1 MQRLRHTK
9 ILLLAIAT
17 GVWISW
23 TTPVGAAPD
32 VIVILADDLGAS
44 DIGPQSRKAG
54 LLTPNIDAIG
64 RAGITYTAGYAQPA
78 CVQSRTALLTGRWPQ
93 RRSVGAV
100 INNGPQPPSSI
111 VTIAERLRTLGYR
124 THLVGKWHL
133 GFNSGKHP
141 LDQGFDSF
149 FGFQGTTPDYVGDD
163 PQAPLF
169 RQRTRIK
176 NTGLVTDTLGAEAV
190 RILSS
195 AQTKPQFLFLAW
207 TAPHDP
213 LQATLAQRIAEM
225 DANIGRV
232 VAAARPDSLII
243 FAGDNGRA
251 SNAPFRGKKYD
262 ILEGGVR
269 VPLVLRWT
277 GRVAPGQ
284 VVSKPASLIDVSP
297 TVVKAAGGTV
307 TDTDGF
313 DLLNLPADRG
323 VYFKAYYG
331 DPGLGLRRGQWKYYR
346 DYRGVAAQ
354 LYTINTDVGE
364 VNNISAA
371 NKSIV
376 DQMNALLDKFAAALN
391 D

>member
-1 MQRLRHTK
+1 MY
-9 ILLLAIAT
+9 ILKHANVLLFT
-17 GVWISW
+17 LMVTVWISW
-23 TTPVGAAPD
+23 TTPAGAVPD
-32 VIVILADDLGAS
+32 IIVILGDDLGAS
-44 DIGPQSRKAG
+44 DIGPQRRKAG

-111 VTIAERLRTLGYR
+111 VTIAERLRALGY
-124 THLVGKWHL
+124 TNHLVGKWHL

-141 LDQGFDSF
+141 LDQGFDTF
-149 FGFQGTTPDYVGDD
+149 FGFQGATPDYVGHD
-163 PQAPLF
+163 PQAPLY
-169 RQRTRIK
+169 RQRTAIR
-176 NTGLVTDTLGAEAV
+176 NTGAVTATLGTEAV
-190 RILSS
+190 RLLNL
-195 AQTKPQFLFLAW
+195 ARTKPLFLYLAW

-213 LQATLAQRIAEM
+213 LQATLAQRVAEM
-225 DANIGRV
+225 DSNIGRV
-232 VAAARPDSLII
+232 LAAAKPDSLII

-269 VPLVLRWT
+269 VPLVLKWT

-284 VVSKPASLIDVSP
+284 IVSKPASLIDVSP

-346 DYRGVAAQ
+346 NYRGIAAQ
-354 LYTINTDVGE
+354 LYNVNTDVGE

-371 NKSIV
+371 NKPIV
-376 DQMNALLDKFAAALN
+376 DQMNALLGKFAAALN